1 MTTNQDFTQSSGV
14 NYDKSKGNFYNSIHL
29 KGEDLK
35 GAFKNVN
42 TQAEKILTFLQ
53 LFSNDKFTSC
63 EIRKY
68 LVDNGIMSE
77 RTQEATV
84 RARLTDLLQNGYAIK
99 LNEMRDGFYGM
110 PNHLWQLKPLRKVEP
125 MAVVVNNI
133 PLPPFGSQHEMFV

>member
-1 MTTNQDFTQSSGV
+1 MIDNQDFTHGSGG
-14 NYDKSKGNFYNSIHL
+14 NGDKSKGNFYNSIHL
-29 KGEDLK
+29 KGEELK
-35 GAFKNVN
+35 KAFKDAN

-53 LFSNDKFTSC
+53 LFPHDKFTSC

-84 RARLTDLLQNGYAIK
+84 RARLTDLLQNDYAIK

-110 PNHLWQLKPLRKVEP
+110 PNHLWQLKPFRKVEP
-125 MAVVVNNI
+125 MAVVTNPV
-133 PLPPFGSQHEMFV
+133 PLLPVGTQHEMFV

>member
-1 MTTNQDFTQSSGV
+1 MRANQDFTHSSGG
-14 NYDKSKGNFYNSIHL
+14 NGDKSKANFYNSIHL
-29 KGEDLK
+29 KGEELK
-35 GAFKNVN
+35 KAFKDVN

-53 LFSNDKFTSC
+53 IFPNDKFTSC

-68 LVDNGIMSE
+68 LVEGGIMSE

-110 PNHLWQLKPLRKVEP
+110 PNHLWQLRPLRIVEP
-125 MAVVVNNI
+125 FNPVPI
-133 PLPPFGSQHEMFV
+133 PPRGTQTDLFI